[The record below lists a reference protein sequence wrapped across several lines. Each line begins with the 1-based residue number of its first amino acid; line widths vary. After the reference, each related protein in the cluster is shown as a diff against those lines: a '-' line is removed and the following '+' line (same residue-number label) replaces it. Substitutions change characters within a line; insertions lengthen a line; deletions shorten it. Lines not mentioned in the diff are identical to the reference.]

1 MALRDY
7 LADFGHIIFVY
18 GSVNKAQITSA
29 SLLKRNCKKKNK
41 GGGGDEGGILTTG
54 I

>member
-7 LADFGHIIFVY
+7 LADFGHMIFVY

-41 GGGGDEGGILTTG
+41 EGGEEGGILTTG